1 MASRFTKP
9 LRPAF
14 LFRPRS
20 DKGLSEAPEFILH
33 NIPALSVEDATL
45 TPAEYEQRQIAREE
59 EGFTTGELDNFNR
72 FCNVKRLHMHIN
84 KVNDLAGELEAWAQE
99 MDVPLGTAFVAAHIK
114 SFARPY
120 YSDVNVKAN
129 MEVSK
134 EIKLICSCG
143 VLYCVVLWCVVSCCG
158 VLCCAVLCCA
168 VLCFI
173 DRFVSFL
180 YISFPCYTYTVT
192 SIMSLPSPTT
202 D

>member
-1 MASRFTKP
+1 MFLLIEENKEFASYVLQEILMASRFTKP

-99 MDVPLGTAFVAAHIK
+99 MEVPLGTAFVAAHIK

-120 YSDVNVKAN
+120 YSEVNVKAN

-134 EIKLICSCG
+134 VMMFICSC
-143 VLYCVVLWCVVSCCG
+143 
-158 VLCCAVLCCA
+158 AV
-168 VLCFI
+168 
-173 DRFVSFL
+173 
-180 YISFPCYTYTVT
+180 
-192 SIMSLPSPTT
+192 
-202 D
+202 